1 MVTEQ
6 ESQPLGAESDF
17 IKGDSDNM
25 VMMGHPAV
33 DELIQV
39 VIALGAEVW
48 SGQQRMKIMEKLLAT
63 EGKVTPEMI
72 EAYVPTAEEDAQ
84 WAADRKAML
93 DRVYSVMARTTAA
106 AAPFA
111 SPHINHHRL

>member
-1 MVTEQ
+1 MATEQ
-6 ESQPLGAESDF
+6 SKPLGAESDY

-25 VMMGHPAV
+25 VMLGNPTMDSLVH
-33 DELIQV
+33 V
-39 VIALGAEVW
+39 VIALGAEIW

-72 EAYVPTAEEDAQ
+72 EAYVPTPEEDAQ
-84 WAADRKAML
+84 WAVERKAML
-93 DRVYSVMARTTAA
+93 DRVYSVMARTNSA

-111 SPHINHHRL
+111 SPHIHHDRL